1 MAKNDVNRKI
11 FFPWVLSK
19 DRPASFP
26 GWGVIF
32 LSRSELFIRFIHL
45 SYNTYLSQLQHI
57 SDLSPSKFSSNCPT
71 GFTVTIVWP
80 ILAES
85 CCRIFEINTF
95 HFFKPGKTSE
105 NWKIVGLQKLIWHRI
120 GYCTLYCRGWRRI
133 SCATYCRY
141 LAVFVPKLAALF
153 GLFRTYQLSS
163 DAQNRRHLLNI

>member
-1 MAKNDVNRKI
+1 MAKNDVHLKI
-11 FFPWVLSK
+11 FFSWVLSK
-19 DRPASFP
+19 DLPASFP

-45 SYNTYLSQLQHI
+45 SYNTYLIFLPQNFPPIVQLSLLPLHCVANSHWKLLQNLWNQH
-57 SDLSPSKFSSNCPT
+57 FS
-71 GFTVTIVWP
+71 FLQTVQDKRKV
-80 ILAES
+80 
-85 CCRIFEINTF
+85 N
-95 HFFKPGKTSE
+95 
-105 NWKIVGLQKLIWHRI
+105 IVGLQKFIWHRI